1 MLFAVLD
8 VLSAVLSFIFFVMA
22 NYGENALWAKG
33 EFFTAAP
40 LTGHGGRIGNKAE
53 QHALGPGH
61 ICTLL
66 PQSQCFY

>member
-53 QHALGPGH
+53 QHALGSGH
-61 ICTLL
+61 IRTLL
-66 PQSQCFY
+66 SQSQCFY